1 MGYRYSDREIE
12 SFKRQDVLM
21 EARRIARLGGAPIDP
36 DRDDYEAIE
45 FLTDVKMDFD
55 DRVGERDLSRDPFDT
70 DVGYEIADNSVPYND
85 YKAAMAYAQLGLYNY
100 DELDGDTT
108 YAGDPIGGIRYALYS
123 LAYAAVTNMLD
134 DF

>member
-12 SFKRQDVLM
+12 VLKRNEVLI
-21 EARRIARLGGAPIDP
+21 EARRTARLGDAPIEP

-45 FLTDVKMDFD
+45 FLMIIKMDFD
-55 DRVGERDLSRDPFDT
+55 DRVGERDLSEDPFDS
-70 DVGYEIADNSVPYND
+70 DVAYEIADNSVPYND

-100 DELDGDTT
+100 EDFAGRTYGDR
-108 YAGDPIGGIRYALYS
+108 IENIRQTLFSFGYN
-123 LAYAAVTNMLD
+123 AVEAMLN